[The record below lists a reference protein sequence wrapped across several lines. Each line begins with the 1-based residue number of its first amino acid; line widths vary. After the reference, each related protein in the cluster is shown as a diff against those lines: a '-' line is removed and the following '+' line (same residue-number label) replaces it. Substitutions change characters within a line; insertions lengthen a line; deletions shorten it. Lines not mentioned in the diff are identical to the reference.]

1 MPPEPEYSD
10 PEDDTGTILAPTKEL
25 GSSDY
30 QLAMQ
35 LELARQNS
43 LNQHGKKIVPM
54 DIDIPVPATVYEGES
69 YIVHPFGCC

>member
-1 MPPEPEYSD
+1 
-10 PEDDTGTILAPTKEL
+10 
-25 GSSDY
+25 
-30 QLAMQ
+30 MQ

-69 YIVHPFGCC
+69 YFMH